1 MVSEVE
7 TEAEAKPKAVKKKTG
22 TKVSTSKKTSTVSA
36 KSDETTSSTES
47 SSTETLEIN
56 KPPLEPVKLTEE
68 QIAAQKAALEE
79 AIALGVE
86 MFEFGQDEESYK
98 GMTEKEQTFTR
109 LLDPMIWIMRE
120 ALISYEER
128 EGGCEECTVRVES
141 GNNGLA
147 VATAEL
153 MLGRM

>member
-1 MVSEVE
+1 MESEMVTEVE
-7 TEAEAKPKAVKKKTG
+7 AEPKAVEKKKTG
-22 TKVSTSKKTSTVSA
+22 TKASTPKKNSTSVKKEKTV
-36 KSDETTSSTES
+36 SSTES

-68 QIAAQKAALEE
+68 QIAAQKAVLEE